1 MNIQLLT
8 ENEKQLFL
16 IISQIDI
23 TKATEREK
31 TLQQILLY
39 IASLFYENKLD
50 ELLKNI
56 GSFYP
61 EYSSYLPV
69 DESGAHTNPIAI
81 DLNNLIERWEKRSRT
96 LSDGNHD
103 SAHQILEPLRHVER
117 IIEFGSSA
125 KLQKL
130 IEQNFEVHEYGF

>member
-1 MNIQLLT
+1 MNIQILT

-81 DLNNLIERWEKRSRT
+81 DLNNLIERWQKRLRL

-103 SAHQILEPLRHVER
+103 GAHQVLESLSHVER
-117 IIEFGSSA
+117 IIEFGSSH